1 MRNPDELIE
10 VNGTRLRVRVVG
22 TGPAVLLIHGWA
34 LDLDMW
40 TPQLEAFASRY
51 RCIAF
56 DRRGFGL
63 SSGTPGIEHD
73 VNDIDA
79 LLLALHIAQV
89 AIVGMSQGAR
99 VALRW
104 ALRNPRRASCIV
116 LDGPPYAKLRS
127 SGELPEIPLAEYRA
141 LAQREGI
148 EAVRRRWLE
157 HPFMQLRGNDA
168 RARELLQMIVGRY
181 PGRDLV
187 VEELPSPIADLQVLE
202 IPALVVNGEHDS
214 ERRRAA
220 GGALASA
227 LANARLALIPQS
239 GHLPNL
245 DNAPVYNE
253 LLKAFFASQP
263 SLAGSVSC
271 RPSCNRSAHHAE

>member
-1 MRNPDELIE
+1 MRNPGDLIE
-10 VNGTRLRVRVVG
+10 INGARLRVRIVG
-22 TGPAVLLIHGWA
+22 AGPAILLIHGWA

-40 TPQLEAFASRY
+40 TPQLEAFASCY

-79 LLLALHIAQV
+79 LLVALHIGQV

-99 VALRW
+99 VVLRW

-116 LDGPPYAKLRS
+116 LDGPPYEGLRS
-127 SGELPEIPLAEYRA
+127 SDELPEIPLVEFRA
-141 LAQREGI
+141 LARREGI
-148 EAVRRRWLE
+148 EEVRGRWLE
-157 HPFMQLRGNDA
+157 HPFMRLRANDA
-168 RARELLQMIVGRY
+168 HAHELLKTIVGRY
-181 PGRDLV
+181 PGRDLL
-187 VEELPSPIADLQVLE
+187 VEEPLSPIADLRALD

-214 ERRRAA
+214 EHRRAA

-227 LANARLALIPQS
+227 LANARLALIPQA

-245 DNAPVYNE
+245 DNAPAYNE
-253 LLKAFFASQP
+253 SLKAFFASQP
-263 SLAGSVSC
+263 SFAGSVSC